1 MEENYNLSLEIIKDV
16 KKYMDR
22 KDYNGLKLYLDEK
35 EKYVENCHIFSK
47 SEEEKYIDKLISEL
61 DNS

>member
-1 MEENYNLSLEIIKDV
+1 MEENYNLSLEIIKDI

-22 KDYNGLKLYLDEK
+22 KDYNGLRLYLDEK
-35 EKYVENCHIFSK
+35 EKYVENCRILSK
-47 SEEEKYIDKLISEL
+47 TKEEKYIDTLVKEL

>member
-35 EKYVENCHIFSK
+35 EKYVENCRILSK
-47 SEEEKYIDKLISEL
+47 KKEEEYIDTLIKEL